1 MWKPAGRCCETRVDQ
16 LESRGRLDTSRYCRC
31 DWLLP
36 AFAAPPRR
44 ASQGASSQAATNAS
58 FASFSIG
65 CSADWSNGS
74 PPRRLPQNNAANRA
88 GSPACRPV
96 ELGGSVDSNNFERF
110 RLGYGRRCDLYRAP
124 HSPRACNDVVAV
136 TVRWGGV
143 QMAKTVLGRDVL
155 EMALVGYQ
163 AEKARVGALIAT
175 IQTQLGQ
182 RGPGRPKAGSDG
194 RAPAPHKR
202 TLSAAVRKRMAAAQ
216 RKRWAAYKKEKAT
229 AKPKRHIS
237 EAGRKA
243 MAAGG
248 RRRWAAHRKSGAAA

>member
-1 MWKPAGRCCETRVDQ
+1 
-16 LESRGRLDTSRYCRC
+16 
-31 DWLLP
+31 
-36 AFAAPPRR
+36 
-44 ASQGASSQAATNAS
+44 
-58 FASFSIG
+58 
-65 CSADWSNGS
+65 
-74 PPRRLPQNNAANRA
+74 
-88 GSPACRPV
+88 
-96 ELGGSVDSNNFERF
+96 
-110 RLGYGRRCDLYRAP
+110 
-124 HSPRACNDVVAV
+124 
-136 TVRWGGV
+136 
-143 QMAKTVLGRDVL
+143 MAKTVLGRDVL